1 MKIQHL
7 LFSYLLMTTLQPGL
21 LSAADTTGTGKEN
34 KSKNQ
39 ILDFSVNDSP
49 TYIQSDRLSLFSEK
63 RLLKYTGQVKV
74 LHDGMNMSCD
84 ELEAYYSENNEIVR
98 LIAKFNVYITK
109 GPEIKA
115 RSEKAVY
122 EKSSETVTL
131 TENPELQ
138 QEKSILAADLI
149 RIFLNEDRSEAEGD
163 VRVKLLEPEKEK
175 GKDGEK
181 KKKPTKERPGFKA
194 F

>member
-1 MKIQHL
+1 MMLWLILIVLASTCWGGSVLAQEAESPKA
-7 LFSYLLMTTLQPGL
+7 TEAG
-21 LSAADTTGTGKEN
+21 
-34 KSKNQ
+34 KNQ
-39 ILDFSVNDSP
+39 ILDFKVNDAP
-49 TYIQSDRLSLFSEK
+49 TYIQSQKLSLYSEQ

-84 ELEAYYSENNEIVR
+84 ELEAYYTKDNEIIR

-109 GPEIKA
+109 GPDIKA

-175 GKDGEK
+175 PEGNQRKQE
-181 KKKPTKERPGFKA
+181 KERPSFKSL
-194 F
+194 